1 VNALLHAVLGT
12 CRRYPF
18 VIAAS
23 ALAILLWVANYF
35 IWRRHQETS
44 AGYQTLQRSGEDMLQ
59 SLTNHGRI
67 TAELATVKE
76 ALAYIDNNLV
86 REGDLPEN
94 NGYFYQ
100 LETASRIR
108 LQALNQLSSMPP
120 PPEQSYKTVPFTLRT
135 TGSYRQILRF
145 LRELETGPR
154 QFRIQNFALTQAG
167 TANEPAAGP
176 GGQPGGPGAAAAPA
190 PGTSL
195 ITLDL
200 TLEML
205 AHP

>member
-1 VNALLHAVLGT
+1 MNALLQAILGA
-12 CRRYPF
+12 CRRHPF

-76 ALAYIDNNLV
+76 ALAYIENNLV

-120 PPEQSYKTVPFTLRT
+120 PADQPFKTVPFTLRT
-135 TGSYRQILRF
+135 TGTYRQILRF

-154 QFRIQNFALTQAG
+154 LFKIQTFALAQGG
-167 TANEPAAGP
+167 TANEPAAAPVGRA
-176 GGQPGGPGAAAAPA
+176 GGTSPGAAPAA
-190 PGTSL
+190 GTSL
-195 ITLDL
+195 VTLDL

-205 AHP
+205 AQP